1 MRAVNALRTVSGRRS
16 QWLGAVLLGAAP
28 LCASCAAVPAATTA
42 PDAPVA
48 PAAAAMPA
56 CHAPRASAAHGATYL
71 LDSQADIIA
80 LLPPPPAA
88 DSPAGRQDL
97 QAVLQAQRDTRTHGG
112 VAHAIAD
119 ARPSCGQFADVL
131 GPGLTGRSAA
141 AALAFLDRAAHQ
153 GSSIIDPAK
162 NYWKR
167 ARPFAVDARVE
178 RLADVAPDAAARCSE
193 PGPPHALSE
202 KQRNKQAARKAQK
215 EQELAHSSY
224 PSGHAAF
231 AAVCAIL
238 LSDMVPEKRVQLF
251 ARAADFDHSRLV
263 VGAHFPTDL
272 DAGRV
277 AGTIAAALMMQ
288 NAAFQRDYAAA
299 RVQLRAALGLPRR

>member
-1 MRAVNALRTVSGRRS
+1 MNALRAVSGRRS
-16 QWLGAVLLGAAP
+16 RWLGAVLLAAAP
-28 LCASCAAVPAATTA
+28 LCASCAAVPAAA
-42 PDAPVA
+42 G
-48 PAAAAMPA
+48 AAAIPA
-56 CHAPRASAAHGATYL
+56 CHAPKPSAAHGATYL

-88 DSPAGRQDL
+88 DSPAGHQDL
-97 QAVLQAQRDTRTHGG
+97 QAVLQAQRDARTHGG
-112 VAHAIAD
+112 IAHAIAD

-131 GPGLTGRSAA
+131 GPGLTGQSDA

-153 GSSIIDPAK
+153 GSSIINPAK

-167 ARPFAVDARVE
+167 ARPFAVDAQVE
-178 RLADVAPDAAARCSE
+178 RLADVAPDATAGCSE
-193 PGPPHALSE
+193 PGPPHPLSE

-238 LSDMVPEKRVQLF
+238 LSDMVPGKRAQLF
-251 ARAADFDHSRLV
+251 ARAADFDHSRLI

-299 RVQLRAALGLPRR
+299 RLQLRAALGLPRR